1 MSVRDETDIPA
12 RDALLAPDSQVQP
25 RRSRYRM
32 TDERLRDEKIRS
44 VNRQDVSLEYVDP
57 GEARG
62 LLEQAWAGGVVLDY
76 VPVTSEEDLSES
88 EVLRRVVL
96 FTARGLCVA
105 RGLDPGPEMDPSSIP
120 GHRIT
125 LDEFYG
131 WRVDRERRRVLM
143 RGDDLVKRDPDRYT
157 VGTYEFGVYFRTPW
171 ISSDE
176 PDEPVDIE
184 PVGDAGYGNAFL
196 EPPYSITLQPRVAQD
211 LFFAID
217 DALLKRPGAETEIWK
232 FESEWDPHGA
242 CWSPYFEYMWWYS
255 CMWTVRTGPQDVV
268 VIGASAT
275 D

>member
-1 MSVRDETDIPA
+1 
-12 RDALLAPDSQVQP
+12 
-25 RRSRYRM
+25 
-32 TDERLRDEKIRS
+32 
-44 VNRQDVSLEYVDP
+44 
-57 GEARG
+57 
-62 LLEQAWAGGVVLDY
+62 
-76 VPVTSEEDLSES
+76 
-88 EVLRRVVL
+88 
-96 FTARGLCVA
+96 VA
-105 RGLDPGPEMDPSSIP
+105 RGLDPGPEIDPSSIP

-125 LDEFYG
+125 ADEFYG

-171 ISSDE
+171 IWSDE

-255 CMWTVRTGPQDVV
+255 CMWTVRTGPHDVV